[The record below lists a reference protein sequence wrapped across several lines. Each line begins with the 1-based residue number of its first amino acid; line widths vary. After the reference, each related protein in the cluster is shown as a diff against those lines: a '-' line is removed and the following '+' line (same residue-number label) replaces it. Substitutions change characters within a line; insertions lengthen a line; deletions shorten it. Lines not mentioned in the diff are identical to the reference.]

1 MTTRPRLRWLQ
12 RGFLVAGFLL
22 LGLWSRN
29 ELVAHEFQAA
39 GATQL
44 VAATP
49 AATPGMAAVAIR
61 RGTEPRPAATQ
72 ARARRGDVLGRLEI
86 PRLRIAAIVAEGVD
100 AKTLGKAI
108 GHIEATARPGEP
120 GNCALAGH
128 RDTYLRGL
136 GNVRVDD
143 AIRIVTRDRTYL
155 YQVEWTEVVEPRRI
169 DVLHPTPERS
179 VTLVTCYPF
188 HYVGHAPKRFIVRAR
203 QVDAIAAIV
212 PEREAG
218 RAGRP

>member
-1 MTTRPRLRWLQ
+1 MTKRPRLRWIQHGL
-12 RGFLVAGFLL
+12 LVAGFLL

-29 ELVAHEFQAA
+29 EILAHEFQAV
-39 GATQL
+39 GAAKL
-44 VAATP
+44 VASKSG
-49 AATPGMAAVAIR
+49 ATPGMAAVALR
-61 RGTEPRPAATQ
+61 PATDVRPAARQ
-72 ARARRGDVLGRLEI
+72 ARVGAGDVLGRLEI

-100 AKTLGKAI
+100 AKTLGRAI

-128 RDTYLRGL
+128 RDTFLRGL

-169 DVLHPTPERS
+169 DVLYPTPERS

-188 HYVGHAPKRFIVRAR
+188 QYVGHAPKRFIVRAR

-212 PEREAG
+212 HEPDSDP
-218 RAGRP
+218 AGRP